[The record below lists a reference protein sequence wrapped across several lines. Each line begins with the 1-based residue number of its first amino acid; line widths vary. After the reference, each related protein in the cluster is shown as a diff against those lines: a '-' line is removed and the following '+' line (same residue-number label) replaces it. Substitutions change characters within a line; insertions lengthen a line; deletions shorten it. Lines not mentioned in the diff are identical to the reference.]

1 MAAMAAPK
9 AVKPGKIFA
18 IFLVLIL
25 WIEAGQARSRRNQP
39 NCNEEQQN
47 KMNTEFQQ
55 CLSKYTK
62 EHHEAS
68 GKATSD
74 EDFQKYTCK
83 LLEDT
88 DNCGKVFK
96 RCLPAD
102 EVRRMQD
109 THIQARI
116 QQFRDDK
123 SVYECPVVKEYIE
136 SGRGDKVDESTEGAC
151 TVSQVSNAQTDFSD
165 CSHKLS
171 LSLYNNV
178 QNLTDI
184 RNARS
189 ANDLNSE
196 LELED
201 QDQVNPTLDPIKD
214 IRPMACE
221 TLHKIAKDCIK
232 SFGECFTPD
241 DANSVRKSHLMQM
254 FTYYAQIYDGIGDLN
269 ECPEMG
275 SFLNEDE
282 DDDCIDEDCNEIYDD
297 NDEDYYDDDDYDT
310 DDSHDDVISHD
321 DTNDSSHNTKSQ
333 VLEQKS
339 EITNPDL
346 GPADPAVIPE
356 PPFNIGAGHSSATAT
371 ANIISQK
378 TQNFIVVLCV
388 FQAWAWLLL

>member
-1 MAAMAAPK
+1 MAAMTAPK
-9 AVKPGKIFA
+9 AVVKPGKIFA
-18 IFLVLIL
+18 IVLVLIL

-47 KMNTEFQQ
+47 KMNTEFQE
-55 CLSKYTK
+55 CLAKYTK

-184 RNARS
+184 RNERS
-189 ANDLNSE
+189 ANDLDSE

-201 QDQVNPTLDPIKD
+201 QEQVNPTLDPIKD

-241 DANSVRKSHLMQM
+241 DANSVRKSHLTQM
-254 FTYYAQIYDGIGDLN
+254 FTYYAQIYDGIGDLK
-269 ECPEMG
+269 ECPEIK
-275 SFLNEDE
+275 SFMDEDE
-282 DDDCIDEDCNEIYDD
+282 EDLEDCMDDDCNEIYDD
-297 NDEDYYDDDDYDT
+297 EDDYYDEDDYDSH
-310 DDSHDDVISHD
+310 DKNDSHNSKSQLKQISNPAD
-321 DTNDSSHNTKSQ
+321 STGISGADSSDHS
-333 VLEQKS
+333 
-339 EITNPDL
+339 
-346 GPADPAVIPE
+346 AAVIPE
-356 PPFNIGAGHSSATAT
+356 PPFKIGAGHSSATAT

-378 TQNFIVVLCV
+378 IIMTQNLIVVLCV
-388 FQAWAWLLL
+388 FQAWAWLL